1 MKIKYFIFGKNW
13 VLFTLVLLALLP
25 VACQKD
31 NDPPIETNES
41 GDLIHAT
48 SIGTYSAATI
58 QTILNAVSAD
68 FNLELKYAVEVVKI
82 VYYTTDPSGNVVQAS
97 GALMVPKQV
106 DDLPSICFHHG
117 TETKRSDVASAGPLA
132 TGEGFAGMIMASI
145 GFITFEPDYLG
156 LGDSDILHP
165 YLYANSYAEASIDML
180 TAGVSY
186 CAQNGINLNWDL
198 YLGGYSEG
206 GYATLAVQKEIEKQ
220 FSFEFNLVAN
230 APQAGPYDLHETV
243 KYFINLPDYPEP
255 SFMAYM
261 VTAYNDIYNWNRIDE
276 FFLAPY
282 ADMMD
287 NLFDGTNSP
296 GEINNS
302 LPDKISLLFKESF
315 LNGYN
320 DGSETEFV
328 NAVKENTLLDWTPLT
343 PIRFYHSN
351 ADEIVPYQNSLTA
364 VENLKTHGGTDISL
378 VTIDGL
384 KHGEASLI
392 AITRM
397 TEWFDSLKNN
407 K

>member
-186 CAQNGINLNWDL
+186 CAQNGINSE
-198 YLGGYSEG
+198 LGSLSG
-206 GYATLAVQKEIEKQ
+206 
-220 FSFEFNLVAN
+220 
-230 APQAGPYDLHETV
+230 
-243 KYFINLPDYPEP
+243 
-255 SFMAYM
+255 
-261 VTAYNDIYNWNRIDE
+261 RI
-276 FFLAPY
+276 F
-282 ADMMD
+282 
-287 NLFDGTNSP
+287 
-296 GEINNS
+296 
-302 LPDKISLLFKESF
+302 
-315 LNGYN
+315 
-320 DGSETEFV
+320 
-328 NAVKENTLLDWTPLT
+328 
-343 PIRFYHSN
+343 
-351 ADEIVPYQNSLTA
+351 
-364 VENLKTHGGTDISL
+364 
-378 VTIDGL
+378 
-384 KHGEASLI
+384 
-392 AITRM
+392 
-397 TEWFDSLKNN
+397 
-407 K
+407 